1 MHLCEP
7 ENTAFQQLIAAPFRV
22 VIVGG
27 TSVGK
32 TTLANAWTGGNAPT
46 GLGGQTHEVRETR
59 HQDRLIIDTPSL
71 DEGFDIF
78 PVAHGC
84 DLLVWVVDGLR
95 PISQT
100 ESTRIAAVRPL
111 VGDCVAIVSRT
122 DLLPTAEYT
131 QVMTRCGQ
139 LFEGPTAAADL
150 RRSPPAFPPIDPL
163 RTRRRALTSFL
174 TACLAPL
181 VQTETLV
188 KQWRTLCR
196 TAAPAEA
203 HDDVER
209 FEISLSAACDNL
221 GLRPPTPLPRPA
233 FAFDTSHVSTAH
245 VGASRTPSHAQHRA
259 QWCMDGEIIL
269 IEWLSPLGS
278 RLERAERRNALG
290 LALNRVLSLP
300 ATLLA

>member
-1 MHLCEP
+1 MQLFGP
-7 ENTAFQQLIAAPFRV
+7 ENNAFQQLIAPPFRV

-32 TTLANAWTGGNAPT
+32 TTLANAWTDTQAPT

-59 HQDRLIIDTPSL
+59 HKDRLIIDTPSL

-100 ESTRIAAVRPL
+100 EATRIAAVQPL
-111 VGDCVAIVSRT
+111 VGDCVAIVSRA

-131 QVMTRCGQ
+131 QVMKRCEQ
-139 LFEGPTAAADL
+139 LFKGPTVAADL

-181 VQTETLV
+181 EQTQTIVEE
-188 KQWRTLCR
+188 WRTLCR
-196 TAAPAEA
+196 TAAPADA
-203 HDDVER
+203 RDDVLHFER
-209 FEISLSAACDNL
+209 SLKEACNEL
-221 GLRPPTPLPRPA
+221 GLPRPAPLPRPT
-233 FAFDTSHVSTAH
+233 FAAASPSVSHSQ
-245 VGASRTPSHAQHRA
+245 VGASRTTADGVHRA
-259 QWCMDGEIIL
+259 QWCMDGELIL
-269 IEWLSPLGS
+269 TDWFGPMGS
-278 RLERAERRNALG
+278 RLERRERRNALT
-290 LALNRVLSLP
+290 LVLNRVLNLP
-300 ATLLA
+300 PTPLA